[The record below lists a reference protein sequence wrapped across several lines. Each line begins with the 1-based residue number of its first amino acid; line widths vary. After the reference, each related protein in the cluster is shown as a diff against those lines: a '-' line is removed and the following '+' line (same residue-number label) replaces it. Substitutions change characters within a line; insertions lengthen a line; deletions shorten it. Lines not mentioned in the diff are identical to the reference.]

1 MISPTEVSILLSR
14 FSRCTLMVVGD
25 LMIDEYLWGHIERI
39 SPEAPVPVLTLARRD
54 RTLGGAGNVAK
65 NLRSL
70 GAGVVALGVV
80 GTDEAGACTIE
91 ELDDLGVDREG
102 VVEDRGRASTQK
114 SRLMSLEHGQQVFRY
129 DQETPTPIR
138 PEVEDRLLQQVDM
151 KMRRV
156 MGVICSDY
164 LKGVLTK
171 RVLQSSIRCAR
182 DQALPVV
189 IGPKDSDPSKY
200 RGATAIVPNLRE
212 LEQLAGMKVKG
223 PGDIRQAAQLVAHQA
238 ENEFLLVT
246 RGSAG
251 MSLFEWDHCG
261 MTQTDIPAVARGVY
275 DVTGAGDTVTSVFT
289 LAIACGATHADAARL
304 SNLAAGLVVQKR
316 GTASL
321 TPDELVEAVEWQST
335 KEAVLMSCPNPSTP

>member
-1 MISPTEVSILLSR
+1 MMSLDEVSILLSR
-14 FSRCTLMVVGD
+14 FSQCTLMVVGD

-54 RTLGGAGNVAK
+54 HTLGGAGNVAK

-70 GAGVVALGVV
+70 GAGVVALGIV
-80 GTDEAGACTIE
+80 GTDEAGACIFE
-91 ELDDLGVDREG
+91 ELDNLGVDREG
-102 VVEDRGRASTQK
+102 VIEEPDRPSTRK

-129 DQETPTPIR
+129 DQETPTPIS
-138 PEVEDRLLQQVDM
+138 PEIEDRLLRQLHR
-151 KMRRV
+151 KMNGV

-171 RVLQSSIRCAR
+171 RVLQTSIRCAR
-182 DQALPVV
+182 DHGLPVI
-189 IGPKDSDPSKY
+189 IGPKDSDVDKY
-200 RGATAIVPNLRE
+200 RGATALIPNLRE

-223 PGDIRQAAQLVAHQA
+223 AGDLSQAAQLLAHQA
-238 ENEFLLVT
+238 ENESLLVT
-246 RGSAG
+246 RGPAG
-251 MSLFEWDHCG
+251 MSLFEWDQCG
-261 MTQTDIPAVARGVY
+261 MRQIDIPAVARSVY

-289 LAIACGATHADAARL
+289 LAIACGATHEYAARL

-321 TPDELVEAVEWQST
+321 TPDELLEAVEWQST
-335 KEAVLMSCPNPSTP
+335 KEAALMGCPNTSTP